1 MNILEFIKSNKK
13 HVFGILVMVILII
26 AIPVTVYLAQT
37 QQIFKS
43 RAGGG
48 DSFLNAF
55 EVRDSEGN
63 ILSCDHSTNPPTCTT
78 STQDVS
84 LTIRDLNFLMPK

>member
-1 MNILEFIKSNKK
+1 MNILEFIKSDKK
-13 HVFGILVMVILII
+13 QFFGILVLVILTI
-26 AIPVTVYLAQT
+26 AIPLTVYLAQT

-43 RAGGG
+43 KAGGS

-55 EVRDSEGN
+55 EVRDSGGN

-78 STQDVS
+78 ETQDVS
-84 LTIRDLNFLMPK
+84 LTIRDLNFLLPK

>member
-1 MNILEFIKSNKK
+1 MNILEFIKSDKK
-13 HVFGILVMVILII
+13 QALGIIIMVILVL

-55 EVRDSEGN
+55 EVRDGNGN
-63 ILSCDHSTNPPTCTT
+63 ILNCDHSTNPPTCITT
-78 STQDVS
+78 TQDVS
-84 LTIRDLNFLMPK
+84 LTIKDLNFLLPK